1 MIQHWHRFRLGALPI
16 ISFVLMVLLTL
27 ALWEKQAYNGSVIGE
42 IQGQRLDV
50 VADMSGEI
58 MTGSATWQLFQ
69 PVQQGDVI
77 AQLDNQQTLA
87 RYEAAQAELVKLGKD
102 LEAVRSNH
110 EIEAINARQQ
120 QYQEWLRL
128 KIDYEDKQV
137 EFLQLTTQVRIDK
150 ASLQEVKDSIEQLSG
165 LLTGPG
171 GLAQLER
178 EASDLQ
184 TRIAES
190 EPLIRLTQQQRNQAK
205 ELLDA
210 YSSTIEL
217 PEVDSLLAPIR
228 AGISVQEA
236 VIEELDAELAS
247 LQITAPIGGVIAAV
261 HRRPGQRVVAGD
273 PIVTIASKEMTYV
286 LSYVRETNPTPLR
299 PGMGVVL
306 RLRKPGATHQDFRT
320 QVEEVGPHVEPVPP
334 HQLNDQSLAEWA
346 TPIKIRIP
354 DSLRQQGV
362 RPGDLLN
369 VILHDS
375 QTAQAQ

>member
-58 MTGSATWQLFQ
+58 MTGSASWQLFQ
-69 PVQQGDVI
+69 PVQKGDVI

-150 ASLQEVKDSIEQLSG
+150 ASLQEVKNSIEQLSG

-217 PEVDSLLAPIR
+217 PEVDTLLAPIR

-236 VIEELDAELAS
+236 VIEELNAELAS
-247 LQITAPIGGVIAAV
+247 LQITAPIGGVIAAI
-261 HRRPGQRVVAGD
+261 HRRSGQRVVAGD

>member
-69 PVQQGDVI
+69 PVQKGDVI

-128 KIDYEDKQV
+128 KMDYEGKQI

-150 ASLQEVKDSIEQLSG
+150 ASLQEVKNSIEKLSG

-217 PEVDSLLAPIR
+217 PEVETLLAPIR

-261 HRRPGQRVVAGD
+261 YRRPGQRVVAGD

-286 LSYVRETNPTPLR
+286 LSYVRENNPTPLH

-306 RLRKPGATHQDFRT
+306 RLRKPGVTHQDFRT

-334 HQLNDQSLAEWA
+334 HQLNDQSLSEWA

-354 DSLRQQGV
+354 DSLRQQSV